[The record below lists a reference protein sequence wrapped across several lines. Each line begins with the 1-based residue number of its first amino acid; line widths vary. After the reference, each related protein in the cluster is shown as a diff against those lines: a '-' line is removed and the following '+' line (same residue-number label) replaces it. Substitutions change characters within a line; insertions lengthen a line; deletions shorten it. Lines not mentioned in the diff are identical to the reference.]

1 MLIEPSKM
9 ANVAAICTA
18 LGRLGFSVTA
28 AAFITDQQQMET
40 LEELEVLTDS
50 EVENLCKVC
59 HRPGG
64 TIPNPNV
71 GVAGQPNTIPNP
83 GLEVSLCAENNL
95 KLTCFYLRYKKR
107 TSRIVTAA
115 EIDLPVI
122 HQFHEF
128 RDWEKDHEDV
138 DPPELN

>member
-64 TIPNPNV
+64 LFPIQMLVWLDSPIPF
-71 GVAGQPNTIPNP
+71 QT
-83 GLEVSLCAENNL
+83 L
-95 KLTCFYLRYKKR
+95 
-107 TSRIVTAA
+107 
-115 EIDLPVI
+115 D
-122 HQFHEF
+122 
-128 RDWEKDHEDV
+128 
-138 DPPELN
+138 